1 LEWGLAELLASVAY
15 AGLTWPENREKRKKK
30 AKKENKKRIEIKI
43 LKLKGKE

>member
-1 LEWGLAELLASVAY
+1 MQAWRGLRI
-15 AGLTWPENREKRKKK
+15 GKKRKKKK